1 MSCYCLMLSYE
12 LKYLVLL
19 FFFFPMKDLSKV
31 FLVNVSVGQVLPL
44 GIWLLI
50 QDCIKSHMAHSVLH

>member
-1 MSCYCLMLSYE
+1 MLLSNV
-12 LKYLVLL
+12 KLL
-19 FFFFPMKDLSKV
+19 TKISSVIVFFFPMKDLSKV

-50 QDCIKSHMAHSVLH
+50 QDCVKSHMAHSVLH

>member
-1 MSCYCLMLSYE
+1 
-12 LKYLVLL
+12 
-19 FFFFPMKDLSKV
+19 MKDLSKV

-50 QDCIKSHMAHSVLH
+50 QDCVKSHMAHSVLH